1 MTKNSLKIPINPEI
15 RYSRKIAHDFLR
27 NVILVKLTGSKVD
40 ITFNFAEVLFYLYL
54 YRLRN
59 LNNTWEKILF
69 LH

>member
-1 MTKNSLKIPINPEI
+1 MAL
-15 RYSRKIAHDFLR
+15 DFLR

-40 ITFNFAEVLFYLYL
+40 IAFNFAELLFYLYL

>member
-1 MTKNSLKIPINPEI
+1 M
-15 RYSRKIAHDFLR
+15 AHDFLR

-40 ITFNFAEVLFYLYL
+40 IAFNVAELLFYLYL

-59 LNNTWEKILF
+59 FNNTWEKILF

>member
-1 MTKNSLKIPINPEI
+1 M
-15 RYSRKIAHDFLR
+15 AHDFLR
-27 NVILVKLTGSKVD
+27 NVILVKLTGSKLD